1 MADLKTYQT
10 NADVSA
16 FLERVPDARRRE
28 DARTMAALMQRLTGA
43 EPRMWGSSIVGFG
56 TYTYFYESGRSGDWP
71 LVGFAPRAK
80 ELVLYIMSGFDEHAE
95 LMRGLGRY
103 KTGKSCL
110 YVRTLDDI
118 QLPVL
123 TRLIEASIA
132 RMVQRYGDDAP
143 AAKSRAK
150 PKVKAKPK
158 AKSKAK
164 AKAKANSKPKAKAK
178 AGAAA
183 KPGAKPRATSRAV
196 ARPKAKPAARTRP
209 KPKPKRANSASA
221 RKRGTAKR
229 R

>member
-16 FLERVPDARRRE
+16 FLDRVPDARRRE

-123 TRLIEASIA
+123 TRLIEMSIA

-143 AAKSRAK
+143 AAKSKAKPKAK

-158 AKSKAK
+158 STARPKAK
-164 AKAKANSKPKAKAK
+164 AGPAAKAGAKPRTTPRAVAKPKAKA
-178 AGAAA
+178 
-183 KPGAKPRATSRAV
+183 
-196 ARPKAKPAARTRP
+196 AARTRP
-209 KPKPKRANSASA
+209 KPKPKPATRPSA
-221 RKRGTAKR
+221 RKRGAATR

>member
-1 MADLKTYQT
+1 MADLKTYPT
-10 NADVSA
+10 SASVAA
-16 FLERVPDARRRE
+16 FLERVPNARQRE
-28 DARTMAALMQRLTGA
+28 DAHKVAALMKRLTGA

-80 ELVLYIMSGFDEHAE
+80 ELVLYIMSGFDEHLE

-118 QLPVL
+118 KLPVL

-132 RMVQRYGDDAP
+132 RMVQRDRDDAS
-143 AAKSRAK
+143 AVKAKAK
-150 PKVKAKPK
+150 PKPKAKAK

-164 AKAKANSKPKAKAK
+164 AKAPAKIAPKAKSVAR
-178 AGAAA
+178 
-183 KPGAKPRATSRAV
+183 PRSV
-196 ARPKAKPAARTRP
+196 ARPKAKPAAATKTKSSAKAKPGAGVAARTPARP
-209 KPKPKRANSASA
+209 RKVAA
-221 RKRGTAKR
+221 RR
-229 R
+229 

>member
-1 MADLKTYQT
+1 MADLKTYPT
-10 NADVSA
+10 SASVAA
-16 FLERVPDARRRE
+16 FLERVPNARQRE
-28 DARTMAALMQRLTGA
+28 DAHKVAALMQRLTGD

-80 ELVLYIMSGFDEHAE
+80 ELVLYIMSGFDEHLE

-118 QLPVL
+118 NLPVL

-132 RMVQRYGDDAP
+132 RMVQRDREDASAVKARSKP
-143 AAKSRAK
+143 KAKAKAKPKAKAKAPAKLAPKAKSAAKSRSVARPKTK
-150 PKVKAKPK
+150 PAAATK

-164 AKAKANSKPKAKAK
+164 AKSG

-183 KPGAKPRATSRAV
+183 RTP
-196 ARPKAKPAARTRP
+196 ARPRKVAARR
-209 KPKPKRANSASA
+209 
-221 RKRGTAKR
+221 
-229 R
+229 

>member
-1 MADLKTYQT
+1 MADLKTYPT
-10 NADVSA
+10 SASVAA
-16 FLERVPDARRRE
+16 FLERVPNARQRE
-28 DARTMAALMQRLTGA
+28 DAHKVAALMQRLTGD

-80 ELVLYIMSGFDEHAE
+80 ELVLYIMSGFDEHLE

-118 QLPVL
+118 NLPVL

-132 RMVQRYGDDAP
+132 RMVQRDREDASAVKAKAKP
-143 AAKSRAK
+143 KAKAKAKGKAKAPAKLAPKAKSAAKSRSVARPKTK
-150 PKVKAKPK
+150 PAAATK

-164 AKAKANSKPKAKAK
+164 AKSG

-183 KPGAKPRATSRAV
+183 RTP
-196 ARPKAKPAARTRP
+196 ARPRKVAARR
-209 KPKPKRANSASA
+209 
-221 RKRGTAKR
+221 
-229 R
+229 

>member
-1 MADLKTYQT
+1 MADLKTYPT
-10 NADVSA
+10 SASVAA
-16 FLERVPDARRRE
+16 FLERVPNARQRE
-28 DARTMAALMQRLTGA
+28 DAHKVAALMQRLTGD

-80 ELVLYIMSGFDEHAE
+80 ELVLYIMSGFDEHLE

-118 QLPVL
+118 NLPVL

-132 RMVQRYGDDAP
+132 RMVQRDREDAS
-143 AAKSRAK
+143 AVKAKAK
-150 PKVKAKPK
+150 PKAKAKAKAKGKAKAPTKLAPKAKSAAKPRSVTRPKTKPAAATK

-164 AKAKANSKPKAKAK
+164 AKSG

-183 KPGAKPRATSRAV
+183 RTP
-196 ARPKAKPAARTRP
+196 ARPRKVAARR
-209 KPKPKRANSASA
+209 
-221 RKRGTAKR
+221 
-229 R
+229 

>member
-1 MADLKTYQT
+1 MADLKTYPT
-10 NADVSA
+10 SASVAA
-16 FLERVPDARRRE
+16 FLERVPNARQRE
-28 DARTMAALMQRLTGA
+28 DAHKVAALMQRLTGD

-80 ELVLYIMSGFDEHAE
+80 ELVLYIMSGFDEHLE

-118 QLPVL
+118 NLPVL

-132 RMVQRYGDDAP
+132 RMVQRDREDAS
-143 AAKSRAK
+143 AVKAKAK
-150 PKVKAKPK
+150 PKAKAKGKAKAPAKLAPKAKSAAKPRSVARPKTKPAAATK

-164 AKAKANSKPKAKAK
+164 AKSG

-183 KPGAKPRATSRAV
+183 RTP
-196 ARPKAKPAARTRP
+196 ARPRKVAARR
-209 KPKPKRANSASA
+209 
-221 RKRGTAKR
+221 
-229 R
+229 